1 MSLDPS
7 ALSRLRSSPGQVPGE
22 RRRWRRRAL
31 WLGLPVVL
39 VAVWMA
45 RPRVVE
51 VDTATAAAPDPAGRI
66 TVLNASGYV
75 VARRIATVASK
86 VTGRIVEV
94 HVEEGRHVEA
104 GEVLAR
110 LDDATARAACLTA
123 ERALESARRALAEIE
138 VRLGEAV
145 RTVARADDLGTRH
158 LLAQAAVDAA
168 HADADA
174 LRARLEAARAEVAT
188 SQAALAQ
195 RRQDLADLTVRAPF
209 AGIAVSKDAQPG
221 EMVSPISAGGGFTRT
236 GIATLVDMDSRELEV
251 DVNEAYIQRVHEGQS
266 AEATLDAYP
275 DLPLP
280 AHVINIVPTADR
292 QKATIKVRIAFDHL
306 DPRILPDM
314 GIKVRFFDVR
324 EPSTVVPVALIP
336 SASLIEGAT
345 PPAVW
350 VLEAGHLGLRTLTL
364 APSQGDETAVATG
377 LKPGE
382 VVVLR
387 PAATLK
393 EGLRARLKSGG

>member
-7 ALSRLRSSPGQVPGE
+7 ALSRLRSPSGQASGE
-22 RRRWRRRAL
+22 RKRWGRRAL
-31 WLGLPVVL
+31 WLVL
-39 VAVWMA
+39 VVVVGGVWVA

-51 VDTATAAAPDPAGRI
+51 VETATAAAPDPAGRV

-138 VRLGEAV
+138 VRLAEAV
-145 RTVARADDLGTRH
+145 RNVARADELGARH
-158 LLAQAAVDAA
+158 LLAQASVDAA

-174 LRARLEAARAEVAT
+174 LRARLETARAEVAT

-251 DVNEAYIQRVHEGQS
+251 DVNEAYIDRKS
-266 AEATLDAYP
+266 TRLDSS
-275 DLPLP
+275 
-280 AHVINIVPTADR
+280 H
-292 QKATIKVRIAFDHL
+292 
-306 DPRILPDM
+306 
-314 GIKVRFFDVR
+314 
-324 EPSTVVPVALIP
+324 
-336 SASLIEGAT
+336 
-345 PPAVW
+345 
-350 VLEAGHLGLRTLTL
+350 
-364 APSQGDETAVATG
+364 
-377 LKPGE
+377 
-382 VVVLR
+382 
-387 PAATLK
+387 
-393 EGLRARLKSGG
+393 